1 MLRKIIKN
9 NSYNSIQLLTK
20 KYITMKWCLYI
31 LLDIKQQ
38 FCLNK
43 QYAENSCEIKTH
55 WYEMWPKKKKK
66 TVKKIKEPC
75 GTHIFNYQ
83 LLESL
88 LLAHNSNILL
98 MKFKI

>member
-1 MLRKIIKN
+1 M
-9 NSYNSIQLLTK
+9 Q
-20 KYITMKWCLYI
+20 
-31 LLDIKQQ
+31 
-38 FCLNK
+38 
-43 QYAENSCEIKTH
+43 KTH
-55 WYEMWPKKKKK
+55 VKLKHTDMKCDQKKKKK